1 MNKKNIAIAMSGLTV
16 LASAAPVFAA
26 SSFTADYN
34 YTVVQGKYQKV
45 ITGLQD
51 GLKNGKITN
60 IDVIF
65 DGSSIGEV
73 VPGSDAAAAAT
84 KLKSLVDD
92 KLDNLGDGKYVQFNV
107 TYTTKSII
115 TKAELKNYYNQLES
129 SKDRILIGNE
139 PQDTGT
145 KGLIKADTNGTTA
158 VAADAPLKLSD
169 IFTFSYDE
177 VTGVLKAEPTSK
189 VSAGKVQGLKYGNT
203 GATNYTS
210 GAEISVPTTGLTL
223 TADTTATTDVNISDV
238 MSAFKF
244 NGTDTISGFPAGSS
258 ASTLRASIK
267 VINAKEES
275 IDVDSSSH
283 RTAEDLAEK
292 YVFKPEDVNKTYEAL
307 TDLYKEGITSNLITQ
322 DGGKYQVVLFA
333 QGKRLTT
340 KGATGTLADE
350 NSPLKVTIKADKV
363 KDLKDYVED
372 LKNANNGYSNSVVVA
387 GEDRIETAIEL
398 SSKYYNSDDDNA
410 ITKDPVNNVVLVG
423 SQAVVDGL
431 VASPLASE
439 KRAPLL
445 LTSAGKLDSSVK
457 AELKRVMDLKSTTGV
472 NTSKKVYLAGG
483 VNSISKDVENEL
495 KDMGLKVTRL
505 SGDDRYETSLA
516 IADEIGL
523 DNDKAFVVGGTG
535 LADAMSIA
543 PVASQLRNS
552 NGELD
557 LKGDATPIVV
567 VDGKAKD
574 INSEVKDFLDD
585 SQVDII
591 GGVNSVSKEVME
603 AIDDATGKSPER
615 YSGEDR
621 QATNA
626 KVIKEDD
633 FFKNGEVTN
642 FFVAKDG
649 STKEDQ
655 LVDALAGAA
664 IAGNFGV
671 TVDNEG
677 KPTVADKKA
686 SPAPIVLAT
695 DSLSSDQNVAIS
707 KAVNDDANTKNLVQV
722 GKGIA
727 TSVVSKIKDLLDM

>member
-26 SSFTADYN
+26 NEFVADSN

-51 GLKNGKITN
+51 ALKDGKISK

-73 VPGSDAAAAAT
+73 EPGGDLAAAAV
-84 KLKSLVDD
+84 KLKNLVDD

-107 TYTTKSII
+107 TYSTTSVI
-115 TKAELKNYYNQLES
+115 TKAELKNYYNKLDKE
-129 SKDRILIGNE
+129 KILVSNE
-139 PQDTGT
+139 PTT
-145 KGLIKADTNGTTA
+145 TVNGLIKADQSPNQANG
-158 VAADAPLKLSD
+158 VAADEPLKLSD
-169 IFTFSYDE
+169 VITLSYDDE
-177 VTGVLKAEPTSK
+177 AGTLTATQNATNVASNKVKDLKFGTATTGSYT
-189 VSAGKVQGLKYGNT
+189 AGKEITVP
-203 GATNYTS
+203 ATATITAGTS
-210 GAEISVPTTGLTL
+210 TTADFNLDDPSKAFKFDPSSAEISGFVTGQAGQTL
-223 TADTTATTDVNISDV
+223 
-238 MSAFKF
+238 K
-244 NGTDTISGFPAGSS
+244 
-258 ASTLRASIK
+258 ASIK
-267 VINAKEES
+267 IINAKEES

-292 YVFKPEDVNKTYEAL
+292 YVFEPADVNAAYEAL
-307 TDLYKEGITSNLITQ
+307 NDLYKEGLTSDLITQ

-677 KPTVADKKA
+677 NPTVVGKKA

-727 TSVVSKIKDLLDM
+727 TSVISKIKDLLDM